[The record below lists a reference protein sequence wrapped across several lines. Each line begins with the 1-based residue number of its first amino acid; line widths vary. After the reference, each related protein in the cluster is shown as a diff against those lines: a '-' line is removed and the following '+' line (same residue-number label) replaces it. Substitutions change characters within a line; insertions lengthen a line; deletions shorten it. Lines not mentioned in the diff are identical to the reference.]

1 MKNFI
6 SILTAIF
13 FLLLTSCSSNKEKID
28 IIEEE
33 DIELQMI
40 DAYEEGL
47 KALED
52 GDALFAAN
60 KTSPSSKACKP
71 SL

>member
-1 MKNFI
+1 M
-6 SILTAIF
+6 
-13 FLLLTSCSSNKEKID
+13 LLTSCSSNKEKID

-47 KALED
+47 QALEE
-52 GDALFAAN
+52 GEVLFAAKKFN
-60 KTSPSSKACKP
+60 EAELVYPQSDWAPRSA
-71 SL
+71 LM

>member
-1 MKNFI
+1 MRNFI
-6 SILTAIF
+6 SILIAIF

-40 DAYEEGL
+40 DAYKEGLQALEEG
-47 KALED
+47 D
-52 GDALFAAN
+52 VLFAAN
-60 KTSPSSKACKP
+60 KASPSSKAFKP
-71 SL
+71 SS